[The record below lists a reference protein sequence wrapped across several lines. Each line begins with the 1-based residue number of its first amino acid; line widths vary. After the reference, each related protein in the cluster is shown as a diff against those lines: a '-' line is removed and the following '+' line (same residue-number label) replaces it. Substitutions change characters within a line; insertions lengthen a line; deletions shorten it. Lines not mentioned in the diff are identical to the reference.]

1 VKHSE
6 EDQARG
12 RSRLLPANSTRPLD
26 VGGARRCVFLA
37 SRRGGAAGRTTLFL
51 RVEVSVV
58 EEQLRIVRLTVV
70 ESKGASKRAMVV
82 LLGVVGGVAS
92 WASLGKSAARTP
104 VRRLAKKRPKTPV
117 DSSTMMGSTDA
128 WALSATQVG

>member
-1 VKHSE
+1 
-6 EDQARG
+6 
-12 RSRLLPANSTRPLD
+12 
-26 VGGARRCVFLA
+26 
-37 SRRGGAAGRTTLFL
+37 
-51 RVEVSVV
+51 VV